1 MYTEIQ
7 FSSNPYQIIRY
18 ISLLG
23 INIEAQLINEPTRD
37 YRVVIAN
44 ESVPII
50 SRYLTKMNQ
59 SYKLSPVVIIPFGRI
74 IMNMKEMI
82 ALSESVY
89 LAENNRMV
97 YKFNYIQ

>member
-1 MYTEIQ
+1 MYTEVT
-7 FSSNPYQIIRY
+7 FSSDPYQIIRY

-37 YRVVIAN
+37 YRVVIADK
-44 ESVPII
+44 SIPII
-50 SRYLTKMNQ
+50 SRYLTRENQ
-59 SYKLSPVVIIPFGRI
+59 SYKLSPVIIIPFDRV

-82 ALSESVY
+82 ASSESIY

-97 YKFNYIQ
+97 YKLNYIH